1 MLGRLS
7 RGLGHKSGGR
17 KGVKYRFDV
26 VVEKLDNLPSPVKK
40 CRVVWS
46 RGPKLQ
52 MTDTKDVNK
61 GKLCKQCSKHINLQ
75 QYNSTLTNWH

>member
-7 RGLGHKSGGR
+7 RGLGHKSGAK

-26 VVEKLDNLPSPVKK
+26 FVEKLDNLPAPVKK

-52 MTDTKDVNK
+52 MTDIKEVTK
-61 GKLCKQCSKHINLQ
+61 GELGQ
-75 QYNSTLTNWH
+75 QKPADCT